1 MSRHRKP
8 AEFRVPFNRASIAGA
23 ELDYIQ
29 TAVSEGQ
36 VAGDGPFT
44 KRCQD
49 LLEEELGAPKALL
62 TAPPKRGGTFSAA
75 TFSTAS
81 LRWRRVLL

>member
-8 AEFRVPFNRASIAGA
+8 AEFRVPFNRACFADA
-23 ELDYIQ
+23 EFDYIR

-36 VAGDGPFT
+36 VAGEGPFT

-49 LLEEELGAPKALL
+49 LLEKELGATKAPL
-62 TAPPKRGGTFSAA
+62 TTSCTDAQEMAA
-75 TFSTAS
+75 MPSP
-81 LRWRRVLL
+81 R